1 LTRFPPTD
9 NLPPGPDTHP
19 FSSDGMSNIP
29 QDLRYTK
36 EHEYVKTAGDV
47 VIVGITAYAQGELG
61 DVVYVDLPKAGALF
75 DRMQVFGTIEAV
87 KAVSDLYCPVA
98 GEVVETNGA
107 LEGDP
112 ALVNRDP
119 YGGGWMIKL
128 MVKNPADLGQL
139 LTAADYAKHIGE

>member
-1 LTRFPPTD
+1 
-9 NLPPGPDTHP
+9 
-19 FSSDGMSNIP
+19 MANIP

-47 VIVGITAYAQGELG
+47 VIVGITDYAQGELG
-61 DVVYVDLPKAGALF
+61 DVVYVDLPKTGASF
-75 DRMQVFGTIEAV
+75 DGMQLFGTIEAV

-119 YGGGWMIKL
+119 YGDGWMIKL
-128 MVKNPADLGQL
+128 KVKDPAGLAKL
-139 LTAADYAKHIGE
+139 LSAADYAKHIGE